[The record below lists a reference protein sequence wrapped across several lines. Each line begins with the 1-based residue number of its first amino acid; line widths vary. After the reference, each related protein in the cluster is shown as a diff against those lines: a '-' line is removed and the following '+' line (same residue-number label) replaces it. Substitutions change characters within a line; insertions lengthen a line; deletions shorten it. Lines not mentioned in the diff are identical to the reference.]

1 MFSYSSL
8 ELEETAKLRGAE
20 DSIRVAGGKDCLL
33 TRNQERIPLLVRLL
47 ATKKKKKKKKANA
60 NEEQIMNSRPR
71 DIYLSL

>member
-33 TRNQERIPLLVRLL
+33 TRNQKERIPLLVRLL
-47 ATKKKKKKKKANA
+47 ATKKKKKANA